1 MKKKEM
7 KKKWK
12 IKMIEKKKN
21 DETYERKE
29 IIKERMLHRGL
40 QLYFV
45 LIMKSHLQSYPCPLE
60 INSFWNLWK
69 LLQRTIST
77 LIGKR
82 MVNLPSTVYSYVYP
96 SVNQCSSWTWVSSYN
111 PRINSTGSRGRLAN
125 QWWTIYK
132 SIFGKVV
139 KHLIT

>member
-60 INSFWNLWK
+60 INSFFQK
-69 LLQRTIST
+69 IILLT
-77 LIGKR
+77 
-82 MVNLPSTVYSYVYP
+82 
-96 SVNQCSSWTWVSSYN
+96 
-111 PRINSTGSRGRLAN
+111 
-125 QWWTIYK
+125 
-132 SIFGKVV
+132 
-139 KHLIT
+139 